1 MLRKS
6 RIPKSVWILGFISL
20 FTDFASEMLYP
31 VTPLFLVT
39 LGASMSIIGLIEG
52 LAEITAGILK
62 GLFGVISDKLNK
74 RAVFVKIGYSLSGLI
89 KPLPGFFPSV
99 GVIVTSRIAD
109 RIGKGIRSVPRDALL
124 ASATKDNS
132 GAIFGFHRGMDTFG
146 AVVGPITALILLN
159 FFPANYVLIYLL
171 AIVPSI
177 AAIIF
182 AMSVKEKKIEST
194 TKKNNFQ
201 LKFFWNSAPKQ
212 YKILL
217 LILVLF
223 SLVNSSDVFLILKTE
238 SVVSSDI
245 YAILGYVFYN
255 IVYASSSYKIGG
267 LSDRFG
273 KKKIFTIGMFVFS
286 LVYLGFAFSQSFLPM
301 LFLFGLYG
309 LYASSTEGISK
320 AWVADIVNPQFHGTA
335 IGLITTLSSIG
346 VMLGS
351 VLAGFLWD
359 QYGSTIPFLLS
370 SIVSFIIALML
381 LLIKSESKY

>member
-31 VTPLFLVT
+31 VTPLFLAT

>member
-31 VTPLFLVT
+31 VTPLFLAT

-74 RAVFVKIGYSLSGLI
+74 RAVFVKIGYTLSGLI
-89 KPLPGFFPSV
+89 KPFPGFFPSV